1 MIQVETQPSADE
13 KALLVRQL
21 SEKADRLQGALTKAE
36 KEKKALSMDL
46 ERTRRHLQELREKA
60 VQDSVPVPGPGP
72 GPGPDSDYQAEILK
86 GWTSFFSVR
95 Q

>member
-1 MIQVETQPSADE
+1 MTQVETQPSADE
-13 KALLVRQL
+13 KAMLVRQL

-36 KEKKALSMDL
+36 KEKKALAMDL

-60 VQDSVPVPGPGP
+60 VQDVPGPGP
-72 GPGPDSDYQAEILK
+72 GPGPDCDYQAEILK